1 MVWDSREKLVEEF
14 LNLALVCE
22 VKLGK
27 SGLDISPCNS
37 MVMFVSELGF
47 TQNDQNILQ
56 VMVHLVA
63 WKSLFSAPFGSMPV

>member
-14 LNLALVCE
+14 LNLAQVRE

-27 SGLDISPCNS
+27 SGLNFSPSNG

-47 TQNDQNILQ
+47 TQNDQ
-56 VMVHLVA
+56 
-63 WKSLFSAPFGSMPV
+63 KSSK